1 MNIIVYSI
9 PAFFILI
16 GIEYLVS
23 VLRKER
29 LYRLNDT
36 IANLNCGITQQVMGL
51 FLKFFTILIYT
62 YIYEHH
68 RLISHI
74 NMHWYTWILLLIGV
88 DFFYY
93 WFHRLSH
100 EIAVLWGTHV
110 VHHQSEEYN
119 LSVALRQSAIQV
131 FGSLWFYLPLAFI
144 GFDPLSFVTI
154 AAIQTVYQFWIH
166 TKVIDKMPK
175 WFEFIFN
182 TPSHHRVHHGI
193 NPIYIDKNHGG
204 TFIIFDRIFGTF
216 QAELETVHY
225 GVTKPLNS
233 WNAVWANFDY
243 YKDLWKIL
251 IQCKN
256 PKDVVL
262 VLIKEPGWQPD
273 YLGGPMKPQPVP
285 NDRVLFDAHANKE
298 MHSYIA
304 VQFVLLLAVVS
315 YLLFMQENINENIKY
330 FISGFVLLSAIT
342 LGNLF
347 TQQKRFILLEALRVL
362 LYIPLIYFLAT
373 AFKIQL
379 VIATVLLCIITLWLL
394 YRAYLS
400 IANINKK

>member
-1 MNIIVYSI
+1 MSIIVYSI

-16 GIEYLVS
+16 GVEYLVAA
-23 VLRKER
+23 LKKEQ

-36 IANLNCGITQQVMGL
+36 IANLNCGITQQVLGL
-51 FLKFFTILIYT
+51 FLKLFTIGIYT
-62 YIYEHH
+62 YIYEYH
-68 RLISHI
+68 RLFEHI
-74 NMHWYTWILLLIGV
+74 NMHWYSWILLLIGV
-88 DFFYY
+88 DYFYY

-144 GFDPLSFVTI
+144 GFDPISFVTI
-154 AAIQTVYQFWIH
+154 ASIQTVYQFWIH

-204 TFIIFDRIFGTF
+204 TFIIFDRMFGTF

-233 WNAVWANFDY
+233 WNAVWANIDY
-243 YKDLWKIL
+243 YKDLWNIL
-251 IQCKN
+251 KQCRN

-262 VLIKEPGWQPD
+262 VLIKAPGWQPA

-285 NDRVLFDAHANKE
+285 NNRQLFDAHANKT
-298 MHSYIA
+298 MHLYIA
-304 VQFVLLLAVVS
+304 IQFVLLLAIVS
-315 YLLFMQENINENIKY
+315 FLLFKKDDINLNMQY
-330 FISGFVLLSAIT
+330 FIGAFVFFSAIT

-347 TQQKRFILLEALRVL
+347 TKQKIYIALEAIRIL
-362 LYIPLIYFLAT
+362 LYIPMVYFL
-373 AFKIQL
+373 
-379 VIATVLLCIITLWLL
+379 IATNKTMVLVSSAIFCIMMLWYL

-400 IANINKK
+400 ITNINKE